1 MNTGLTARSTADS
14 VNLNEM
20 DSKLG
25 WCQGGALEPL
35 ISRCESINYLI

>member
-1 MNTGLTARSTADS
+1 MNTGRISRSTADS

-25 WCQGGALEPL
+25 WLPGVGL
-35 ISRCESINYLI
+35 NH